1 MSYDFYFVKGNQE
14 HKDSFLRCIPKEYND
29 VLGTKHFDLSFSTLI
44 MYKPYKL
51 LEKSNKYHLRQIT
64 SVQSFFTS
72 AEDAKYCVE
81 MIEFISVLYQ
91 FSFLY
96 KEKSGSGKKEEAVFF
111 SLKNNFK

>member
-1 MSYDFYFVKGNQE
+1 MIFFSDV
-14 HKDSFLRCIPKEYND
+14 FLKEYND
-29 VLGTKHFDLSFSTLI
+29 VLWTKNFDLSFSTLI

-96 KEKSGSGKKEEAVFF
+96 KEKSGSGKKEVAIFF
-111 SLKNNFK
+111 FVQKLFQMKCCRKKYF

>member
-1 MSYDFYFVKGNQE
+1 
-14 HKDSFLRCIPKEYND
+14 
-29 VLGTKHFDLSFSTLI
+29 

-96 KEKSGSGKKEEAVFF
+96 KGKSGSGKKEEAVFF